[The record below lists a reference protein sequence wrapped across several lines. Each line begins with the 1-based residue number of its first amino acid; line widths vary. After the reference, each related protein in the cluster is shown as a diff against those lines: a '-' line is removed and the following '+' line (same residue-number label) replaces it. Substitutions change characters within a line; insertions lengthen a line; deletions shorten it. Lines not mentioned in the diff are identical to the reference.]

1 MLKQSIKNYIFCAL
15 DFRNIRTTER
25 LLDKIAPRIGGIK
38 IGLEFFLA
46 NGRSGVKR
54 LQKFNLPIFLDLKL
68 HDIPNTV
75 KKSVESIIDLQ
86 PEYISVHIS
95 GGEQMLRMIN
105 RNNYSKIIGITLL
118 TSLNK
123 KDLLKQGIQ
132 SSPENYVSRLVEIA
146 NEVGLDGVVSSPS
159 EIPVIRKNSSKKF
172 IIISPGIRLKNDLK
186 DDQKRIMSPGE
197 AIYNGATKIVIGRSI
212 TNARDPLEALKQI
225 KNDIKEENC

>member
-54 LQKFNLPIFLDLKL
+54 LKKFNLPIFLDFKL

-225 KNDIKEENC
+225 KNDIKEKNC

>member
-105 RNNYSKIIGITLL
+105 RNNFSKIIGITLL

-132 SSPENYVSRLVEIA
+132 SSPEN
-146 NEVGLDGVVSSPS
+146 
-159 EIPVIRKNSSKKF
+159 
-172 IIISPGIRLKNDLK
+172 
-186 DDQKRIMSPGE
+186 
-197 AIYNGATKIVIGRSI
+197 
-212 TNARDPLEALKQI
+212 
-225 KNDIKEENC
+225 